1 MVLAPFDDDF
11 FLLVLFI
18 KLQRNE
24 TRHRNTHQDTTKKIA
39 VYDPQMLQGPRKKIL
54 EQYR

>member
-1 MVLAPFDDDF
+1 LVLAPFDDDF